1 MLIVRPVSR
10 GARVRV
16 QEARSMAEYS
26 GVNSRTSCPWP
37 CRYLVSAAVTSAR
50 PPVLANGAA
59 SEAMAQIL
67 TGMGCRIPVGSRS
80 LVTGAVV
87 LATTVADRTDPGG
100 DLRDRRHRRRSGGQL
115 AELLPPLVR
124 PLTGSRPR
132 SAAASGTSWKTQN
145 ETRAPTPRCG

>member
-26 GVNSRTSCPWP
+26 GVNSRMSWPWA

-50 PPVLANGAA
+50 PPVLAKGAA

-67 TGMGCRIPVGSRS
+67 TGMGCRIPVASRA
-80 LVTGAVV
+80 LVTGTVV
-87 LATTVADRTDPGG
+87 LATTMADRSDSAG
-100 DLRDRRHRRRSGGQL
+100 DLRHRRHGRRGGGQL
-115 AELLPPLVR
+115 AELL
-124 PLTGSRPR
+124 
-132 SAAASGTSWKTQN
+132 SALA
-145 ETRAPTPRCG
+145 

>member
-1 MLIVRPVSR
+1 MLIVRPVNR
-10 GARVRV
+10 GASVNS

-26 GVNSRTSCPWP
+26 GVNSRMSCPWA

-67 TGMGCRIPVGSRS
+67 TGMGCRIPVASQA
-80 LVTGAVV
+80 LVTGTVV
-87 LATTVADRTDPGG
+87 LATTVADRTDSGG
-100 DLRDRRHRRRSGGQL
+100 DLRHRCHGRRGGGQL
-115 AELLPPLVR
+115 AELLR
-124 PLTGSRPR
+124 PLARRLTGNRPR

-145 ETRAPTPRCG
+145 ETAAPT